1 MNWLGVGRLGTSP
14 CPVKSPLAG
23 GLCPTRKCREDSHG
37 CMTVKS
43 CLAGLPLCQE
53 ASWLSIC
60 SGVREERRDG
70 VSTAVPVGGVA
81 TFAET
86 SLETGDLGELGA
98 GRMKLQMRAEGLGR
112 GLGDLQEK
120 GGRMTE
126 GSFKA
131 SSDNATLKLH
141 FSIGSV
147 VSFIFFMLQNKL
159 FYREAGSP

>member
-23 GLCPTRKCREDSHG
+23 GLCPARKCREDSYG

-53 ASWLSIC
+53 ASWLCIC
-60 SGVREERRDG
+60 WGVWEERRQG
-70 VSTAVPVGGVA
+70 VSTALPVGGVA

-86 SLETGDLGELGA
+86 SWLTGDLGELETD
-98 GRMKLQMRAEGLGR
+98 RMKLQMRAEGLGR
-112 GLGDLQEK
+112 GFGDLQEK

-126 GSFKA
+126 GSLKA

-147 VSFIFFMLQNKL
+147 VNFIFFVLQTKL
-159 FYREAGSP
+159 FYWKAGSP